1 MRFDTTIDF
10 GRSLSWWPLTTVL
23 AGHRTSGG
31 RKILAIWGGTT
42 AASVALAILEA
53 SLNWSGIPIT
63 VGDWTVG
70 FTFYPPVTLGVLL
83 TLWLGPGFGA
93 ATAYAATLA
102 SGLFS
107 GLDLGRAAFFALGSP
122 IELLLLWFLLL
133 ILKVQPDLPSL
144 RDWGLFASA
153 GLIAATAS
161 SVDIMLYNAAHKT
174 ALADGQRLW
183 LGWILGD
190 FFQMMVLV
198 APLLWLRGKQ
208 AQLFAREAIGVPP
221 QREISTGQIMVLL
234 CSVWATLGLLVFLG
248 VRLLERALDI
258 PDFAVTM
265 SGDPLVPR
273 LREMGLFVGVFVVV
287 LLITTMALTATLAGV
302 GDQHRERS
310 LRDDLTGCFNRRAFK
325 RLFLREAERS
335 AGLHLP
341 MSIVFFDIDQFKSL
355 NDRHGHATGD
365 AVLASVARRAT
376 EILSAQ
382 ELLFRWGGEEFL
394 VLLSHT
400 GRDEARLFAER
411 LRARIEEKVRVES
424 DPNAGPV
431 TISLGVAS
439 GAPPDFDEI
448 SLIRNADAAL
458 YQAKASGRNRVI
470 TDTMMRG
477 GPASRP

>member
-23 AGHRTSGG
+23 SGHRTPGG
-31 RKILAIWGGTT
+31 RKILAIWGGATM
-42 AASVALAILEA
+42 AAVALALLEA
-53 SLNWSGIPIT
+53 SRNWSGIPVTI
-63 VGDWTVG
+63 GGWTIG
-70 FTFYPPVTLGVLL
+70 FTFYPPVTIGVLL
-83 TLWLGPGFGA
+83 TLWLGPSFGA
-93 ATAYAATLA
+93 TTAYIATLA

-107 GLDLGRAAFFALGSP
+107 GLSLGRAAFFALGSP

-133 ILKVQPDLPSL
+133 ILKVQPDLPRL
-144 RDWGLFASA
+144 RDLGLFASA
-153 GLIAATAS
+153 SLIAATAS

-174 ALADGQRLW
+174 ALEEGQRLW

-190 FFQMMVLV
+190 FLQMMILV
-198 APLLWLRGKQ
+198 APLLWFRGKE
-208 AQLFAREAIGVPP
+208 AQVYAREAIGVPP

-234 CSVWATLGLLVFLG
+234 GSVWATLGLLVFLG

-258 PDFAVTM
+258 PDFAVTI

-302 GDQHRERS
+302 GNQHRERS

-325 RLFLREAERS
+325 RLFDREAERS
-335 AGLHLP
+335 AGLQRP
-341 MSIVFFDIDQFKSL
+341 MSIVFFDIDHFKRL

-365 AVLASVARRAT
+365 TVLTSVARQAT
-376 EILSAQ
+376 DMLSAQ

-400 GRDEARLFAER
+400 GREDARHFAER
-411 LRARIEEKVRVES
+411 LRARIEEKVSVDGGTDGEHI
-424 DPNAGPV
+424 

-439 GAPPDFDEI
+439 GAPPDFDEVK
-448 SLIRNADAAL
+448 LIRLADAAL
-458 YQAKASGRNRVI
+458 YQAKASGRNRVV
-470 TDTMMRG
+470 TDLMMRG
-477 GPASRP
+477 GA

>member
-10 GRSLSWWPLTTVL
+10 GRSLSWWPFTTVL
-23 AGHRTSGG
+23 GGHRTPGG
-31 RKILAIWGGTT
+31 RKILAIWG
-42 AASVALAILEA
+42 AATVVSVGFALLEA
-53 SLNWSGIPIT
+53 WRNWSGIPVAI
-63 VGDWTVG
+63 GDWTVG
-70 FTFYPPVTLGVLL
+70 FTFYPPVMIGLLL
-83 TLWLGPGFGA
+83 TLWIGPGCGA
-93 ATAYAATLA
+93 ATAYLSTLV
-102 SGLFS
+102 SGLYS
-107 GLDLGRAAFFALGSP
+107 GLSLGRAAFFALGSP
-122 IELLLLWFLLL
+122 IELVLFWFLLL
-133 ILKVQPDLPSL
+133 ILRVQPDLPRL
-144 RDWGLFASA
+144 RDLGLFASA

-161 SVDIMLYNAAHKT
+161 SVDIMLYNAAHKV
-174 ALADGQRLW
+174 ALAEGQRLW

-198 APLLWLRGKQ
+198 APLLRMSGKKVQAYLRQ
-208 AQLFAREAIGVPP
+208 NAGVPP

-234 CSVWATLGLLVFLG
+234 FSVWATLGLLVFLG

-258 PDFAVTM
+258 PSLALTS

-325 RLFLREAERS
+325 RLFDREAERS
-335 AGLHLP
+335 EGLNLP
-341 MSIVFFDIDQFKSL
+341 MSIVFFDIDHFKSL
-355 NDRHGHATGD
+355 NDRLGHAAGD
-365 AVLASVARRAT
+365 AVLTSVARQT
-376 EILSAQ
+376 TDILSAQ

-400 GRDEARLFAER
+400 GGDDAFKFAER
-411 LRARIEEKVRVES
+411 LRSRIEEKVTVS
-424 DPNAGPV
+424 DDSDEHV

-448 SLIRNADAAL
+448 SLIRNADSAL
-458 YQAKASGRNRVI
+458 YHAKTTGRNRVV
-470 TDTMMRG
+470 TDAMMRG
-477 GPASRP
+477 RG

>member
-23 AGHRTSGG
+23 GAHRTVGG
-31 RKILAIWGGTT
+31 RKILAIWAGATV
-42 AASVALAILEA
+42 ASVALALLEA
-53 SLNWSGIPIT
+53 SQNWSGIPVT

-70 FTFYPPVTLGVLL
+70 FTFYPPVTIGLLL
-83 TLWLGPGFGA
+83 TLWLGPAFGA
-93 ATAYAATLA
+93 TTAYVSTFA

-107 GLDLGRAAFFALGSP
+107 GLTVARAAFFALGSP
-122 IELLLLWFLLL
+122 IELLLFWFLLL
-133 ILKVQPDLPSL
+133 ILRVQPDLPRL
-144 RDWGLFASA
+144 RDLGLFAAA
-153 GLIAATAS
+153 GLVAATSS
-161 SVDIMLYNAAHKT
+161 SVDIMLYNAAHRT
-174 ALADGQRLW
+174 ALVEGQRLW

-190 FFQMMVLV
+190 FVQMMVLV
-198 APLLWLRGKQ
+198 APLLWSRGKQ
-208 AQLFAREAIGVPP
+208 AQVFAREAIGVPP

-234 CSVWATLGLLVFLG
+234 GSVWATLGLLVFLG
-248 VRLLERALDI
+248 VGLLERALDI

-287 LLITTMALTATLAGV
+287 LLITTMALTAALAGV

-325 RLFLREAERS
+325 RLFDREAERS
-335 AGLHLP
+335 AGLNLP
-341 MSIVFFDIDQFKSL
+341 MSIVFFDIDHFKGL

-365 AVLASVARRAT
+365 SVLTSVARNAT
-376 EILSAQ
+376 EMLSAQ

-400 GRDEARLFAER
+400 GRDEACRFAER
-411 LRARIEEKVRVES
+411 LRARIEEKVGVEG
-424 DPNAGPV
+424 DPGGGRI

-458 YQAKASGRNRVI
+458 YQAKASGRNRVV
-470 TDTMMRG
+470 TDSMMRG
-477 GPASRP
+477 GKA

>member
-10 GRSLSWWPLTTVL
+10 GRSLSWWPLTAVL
-23 AGHRTSGG
+23 GGHRTAGG
-31 RKILAIWGGTT
+31 RKILAIWGGSTVV
-42 AASVALAILEA
+42 SVATALIEA
-53 SLNWSGIPIT
+53 SRNWSGIPVP

-70 FTFYPPVTLGVLL
+70 FTFYPPVTIGVLL
-83 TLWLGPGFGA
+83 TLWLGPAFGA
-93 ATAYAATLA
+93 VTAYVSTLA

-107 GLDLGRAAFFALGSP
+107 GLSLARASFFALGSP
-122 IELLLLWFLLL
+122 IELLLFWFLLL
-133 ILKVQPDLPSL
+133 ILRVQPDLPRL
-144 RDWGLFASA
+144 RDLGLFASA
-153 GLIAATAS
+153 GLVAATAS

-174 ALADGQRLW
+174 ALAEGQRLW

-198 APLLWLRGKQ
+198 APILWYRGKE
-208 AQLFAREAIGVPP
+208 AQVFAREAIGVPP
-221 QREISTGQIMVLL
+221 QREISTGQIMLL
-234 CSVWATLGLLVFLG
+234 LGAVWATLGLLVFLG
-248 VRLLERALDI
+248 VRLLERALEI

-273 LREMGLFVGVFVVV
+273 LREMGLFVGVFVAV

-325 RLFLREAERS
+325 RFFDREAERS
-335 AGLHLP
+335 AGLDLP
-341 MSIVFFDIDQFKSL
+341 LSIVFFDIDHFKSL

-365 AVLASVARRAT
+365 TVLTDVARQAT

-400 GRDEARLFAER
+400 GREEARKFAER
-411 LRARIEEKVRVES
+411 LRARIEEKVKVEGEGS
-424 DPNAGPV
+424 AEPV

-439 GAPPDFDEI
+439 AAPPDFDEI
-448 SLIRNADAAL
+448 RLIRNADAAL
-458 YQAKASGRNRVI
+458 YQAKASGRNRVV

-477 GPASRP
+477 ERA